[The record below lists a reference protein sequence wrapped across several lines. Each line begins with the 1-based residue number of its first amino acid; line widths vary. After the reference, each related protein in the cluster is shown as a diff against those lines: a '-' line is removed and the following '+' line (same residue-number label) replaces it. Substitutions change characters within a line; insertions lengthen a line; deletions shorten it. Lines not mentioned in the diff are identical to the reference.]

1 MKSEEKGAEALFF
14 VQKGR
19 NAEVV
24 PFGVREGTSY
34 LLSTFHFGLLT
45 FNFGLQPTSP

>member
-1 MKSEEKGAEALFF
+1 MKSEEKGAEALFFF

-24 PFGVREGTSY
+24 PFGVREGTSRVQVGY
-34 LLSTFHFGLLT
+34 KVGK
-45 FNFGLQPTSP
+45 G